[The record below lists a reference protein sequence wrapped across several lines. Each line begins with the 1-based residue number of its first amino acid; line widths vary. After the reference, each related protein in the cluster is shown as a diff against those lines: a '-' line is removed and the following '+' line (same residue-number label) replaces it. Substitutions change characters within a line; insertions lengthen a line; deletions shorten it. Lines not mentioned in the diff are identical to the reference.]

1 VKAFLVLFGV
11 VALAGL
17 VWSVDAL
24 LPGGPHL
31 PTAVP
36 PAVLGLGAL
45 LTAGVLVAAHRS
57 GMMVGLPRQWLN
69 WAFLLPT
76 WARLVTIAVVVVLAG
91 LSFAGV
97 DRVNALATPL
107 GDLLIAGL
115 GSLRARA
122 VLRHRRALEPT
133 YP

>member
-1 VKAFLVLFGV
+1 MKAFLVLFGV
-11 VALAGL
+11 VALTGL
-17 VWSVDAL
+17 VWSVDTL

-31 PTAVP
+31 PEAVP
-36 PAVLGLGAL
+36 PAALGLGAL
-45 LTAGVLVAAHRS
+45 VTVGVLVAAHRS
-57 GMMVGLPRQWLN
+57 GMMVGPPRQWLN
-69 WAFLLPT
+69 WTILLPT
-76 WARLVTIAVVVVLAG
+76 WARLVTIAIVVVLAG
-91 LSFAGV
+91 LSFTGF
-97 DRVNALATPL
+97 DRANALATPL